1 MVFVEVE
8 AEAAAVA
15 VVVLAVVEAV
25 IVGFERQLL
34 GWERTV
40 ST

>member
-1 MVFVEVE
+1 MVFE
-8 AEAAAVA
+8 EAATAVA
-15 VVVLAVVEAV
+15 VVVLVVVEAV
-25 IVGFERQLL
+25 IVALERQLL